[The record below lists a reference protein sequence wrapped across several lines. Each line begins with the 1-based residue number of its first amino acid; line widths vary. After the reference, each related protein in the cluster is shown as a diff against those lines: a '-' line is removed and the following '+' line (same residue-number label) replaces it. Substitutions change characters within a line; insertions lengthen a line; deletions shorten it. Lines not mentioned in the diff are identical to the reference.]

1 MRYKKQCSV
10 AVMLIVFGMVL
21 LCFHNPVR
29 AKQNMKMKTK
39 NMILVTG
46 DIKKL
51 NVNVIKNLPLNRV
64 VVFFNAAYTGAY
76 SRYACHAHSVTYVS
90 IRALVCVPTV
100 AALYTRLRRLF

>member
-46 DIKKL
+46 ESKKLKVNGIKK
-51 NVNVIKNLPLNRV
+51 NVKLHWKSSNKKIVSVSKKGKVYAKKNGRAV
-64 VVFFNAAYTGAY
+64 VTG
-76 SRYACHAHSVTYVS
+76 TYKNKK
-90 IRALVCVPTV
+90 APCQK
-100 AALYTRLRRLF
+100 